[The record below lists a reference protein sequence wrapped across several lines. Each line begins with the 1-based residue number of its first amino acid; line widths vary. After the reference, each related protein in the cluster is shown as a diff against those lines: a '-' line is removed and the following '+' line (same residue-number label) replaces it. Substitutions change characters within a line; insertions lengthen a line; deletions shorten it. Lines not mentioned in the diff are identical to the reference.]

1 MSKAFARWLSTDL
14 KGQDYEEAILKLSKL
29 FRVYEKNIF
38 ILNRK
43 ALLIQHWFFKK
54 R

>member
-1 MSKAFARWLSTDL
+1 MEISKACARWYSTNL
-14 KGQDYEEAILKLSKL
+14 TGKDYEEAILKLTKS

-43 ALLIQHWFFKK
+43 ALLI
-54 R
+54 